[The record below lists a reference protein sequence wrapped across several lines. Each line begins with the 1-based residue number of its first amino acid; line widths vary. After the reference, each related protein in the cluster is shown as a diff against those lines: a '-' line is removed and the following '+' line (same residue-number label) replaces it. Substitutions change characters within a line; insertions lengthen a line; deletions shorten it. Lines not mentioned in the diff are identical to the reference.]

1 MKRFFAVLAM
11 SIALLGVPLAGNA
24 KASPTS
30 EGSPLPACS
39 VEDGNGV
46 ALCIWDGVVSGDC
59 APDYVGGFDVS
70 RECVAMHDFY
80 KKAVEE
86 CVEEW
91 NMYDPSDPSY
101 KGFTFQQC
109 IEALK

>member
-1 MKRFFAVLAM
+1 MKRFLSVLAM

-24 KASPTS
+24 KASPTN
-30 EGSPLPACS
+30 EFTPLPACA

-46 ALCIWDGVVSGDC
+46 ALCTWDGVVSGDC
-59 APDYVGGFDVS
+59 APDYVGSFEVS
-70 RECVAMHDFY
+70 KECVALHDFY

-91 NMYDPSDPSY
+91 NLYDPTDASY
-101 KGFTFQQC
+101 KGFTFQEC
-109 IEALK
+109 IEALN